1 MTDRDIRQQAYYWV
15 TEMSAGD
22 VAADTIAAFDA
33 WYAED
38 KRHAQAYNDV
48 EQMFFGLA
56 DIPALAAVE
65 LESQVPA
72 AEQPSAAVTGSWF
85 ANWLRSPVVWSGALA
100 CVLVAAVLLLQPFT
114 SSQPNA
120 LQYSSPVAESRDYQ
134 LEDGSQVTLGG
145 SSKITVDYS
154 SDQRL
159 ITLIRGQAFFTVAK
173 DPQRPFIV
181 NAGTASAQAV
191 GTRFDVRRG
200 VTETTVAVEEGL
212 VDARFKNSEPLRLS
226 AGQQVLVS
234 KDSGI
239 GAVQT
244 LEQVGQWRQGR
255 LSYVNVKLVEM
266 IADANRYHPKN
277 IVLVSDDIASLSLTA
292 VFRTDHIDE
301 MLNTLTTVFPIETV
315 TGADGTILVKPRR
328 SNVD

>member
-1 MTDRDIRQQAYYWV
+1 MTDKDIRQQAYYWV

-22 VAADTIAAFDA
+22 VAADTIAEFDA

-38 KRHAQAYNDV
+38 KRHSQAYNDV

-56 DIPALAAVE
+56 DIPALAAME
-65 LESQVPA
+65 CKNQVLA
-72 AEQPSAAVTGSWF
+72 NEQPSPGTTGAWF
-85 ANWLRSPVVWSGALA
+85 TNWLRSPVVWSGAVA
-100 CVLVAAVLLLQPFT
+100 CLLVAAVLLLQPFS

-120 LQYSSPVAESRDYQ
+120 LQYSSPVAESRNYQ
-134 LEDGSQVTLGG
+134 LEDGSQVILGA

-154 SDQRL
+154 SNQRL
-159 ITLIRGQAFFTVAK
+159 INLIRGQAFFTVAK
-173 DPQRPFIV
+173 DPKRPFIV
-181 NAGTASAQAV
+181 RAGVASAEAV

-200 VTETTVAVEEGL
+200 VTETTVGVEEGL
-212 VDARFKNSEPLRLS
+212 VDARFENSEPLRLS

-234 KDSGI
+234 KVSGI

-244 LEQVGQWRQGR
+244 LDEVGQWRQGR

-277 IVLVSDDIASLSLTA
+277 IVLVSDEIADLSLTA
-292 VFRTDHIDE
+292 VFRTDQIDE
-301 MLNTLTTVFPIETV
+301 MLNTLTTAFPIETV
-315 TGADGTILVKPRR
+315 IGADGTILVKPRR
-328 SNVD
+328 KEAE